1 MEQKV
6 SPIIHNSTS
15 IEWNVSQAADSC
27 ELSPIF
33 EESYP
38 ATAND
43 FDNNEELQYISASL
57 IDIVDVNKD
66 MADSADSDDSL
77 DQDLA
82 GSELDK
88 NDTGSDVSSSYLASL
103 LPSRK
108 QRWLSPVAPQKKH
121 GHTQSNQKCKC
132 SSQS

>member
-1 MEQKV
+1 M
-6 SPIIHNSTS
+6 S
-15 IEWNVSQAADSC
+15 IEWNVSQAAGSC
-27 ELSPIF
+27 ELSHIF

-43 FDNNEELQYISASL
+43 FDNNKELQYISASL
-57 IDIVDVNKD
+57 INIVNVNKD
-66 MADSADSDDSL
+66 MADSADLDDSL

-88 NDTGSDVSSSYLASL
+88 NDTGSDVFLSYLASL
-103 LPSRK
+103 LPSQK
-108 QRWLSPVAPQKKH
+108 QCQLSPIAPQKKC
-121 GHTQSNQKCKC
+121 GHTQSNQKCKH